1 MGFALAELAQLVQG
15 SVVGDSSIVINGAS
29 TISAASAGEIT
40 LADNPKLA
48 PRLAQSPAAA
58 VVISAP
64 FEPLN
69 IPYILVSDVH
79 AAFAKIVQHFIPPR
93 KPKPVGIS
101 PQAAISPTAIIGSN
115 VQVYPGAYIG
125 DDVVIGDNTVIH
137 SGVRILEGSRIG
149 ESTTLFPNVVLYE
162 NSIIG
167 NRVLIHAGCVIG
179 AYGFG
184 YSFVDGKHKLS
195 AQLGNVEIGDDV
207 EIGACSTI
215 DRGTYGPTRIGE
227 GCKFDNH
234 VMIGH
239 NVRVG
244 KHNLICSQAG
254 IAGSASTGDY
264 VVLAG
269 QVGVRDHVHVGD
281 KAMLGAKCGVM
292 NDIPPGMR
300 VLGAPAIEEKEQYLV
315 WAAMYKL
322 PAMRK
327 KLIELERELAAL
339 SQSSSTEKPS
349 AEPASSSSHDAD

>member
-1 MGFALAELAQLVQG
+1 MGYALGELAQLVQG
-15 SVVGDSSIVINGAS
+15 SVVGDSSIVIKGAS
-29 TISAASAGEIT
+29 TISASSAGEIT

-48 PRLAQSPAAA
+48 TRLSLSPAAA

-79 AAFAKIVQHFIPPR
+79 AAFAEIVKHFIPPR
-93 KPKPVGIS
+93 LTKNVGVSPHAFIS
-101 PQAAISPTAIIGSN
+101 PSAKLGNN

-125 DDVVIGDNTVIH
+125 DDVEIGDNTVVH

-149 ESTTLFPNVVLYE
+149 QSTILFPNVVLYE
-162 NSIIG
+162 NTVIG
-167 NRVLIHAGCVIG
+167 SRVLIHAGCVVG

-184 YSFVDGKHKLS
+184 YSFVDGKHKIS

-207 EIGACSTI
+207 EMGACTTV
-215 DRGTYGPTRIGE
+215 DRGTYGPTRIGD

-239 NVRVG
+239 NARIG
-244 KHNLICSQAG
+244 RHNLICSQAG
-254 IAGSASTGDY
+254 VAGSSSTGDY
-264 VVLAG
+264 VIMAG

-281 KAMLGAKCGVM
+281 KAVIGAKSGVM
-292 NDIPPGMR
+292 NDVPPSAR

-315 WAAMYKL
+315 WAAMHKL

-339 SQSSSTEKPS
+339 TQQSAATEPTT
-349 AEPASSSSHDAD
+349 EPAS